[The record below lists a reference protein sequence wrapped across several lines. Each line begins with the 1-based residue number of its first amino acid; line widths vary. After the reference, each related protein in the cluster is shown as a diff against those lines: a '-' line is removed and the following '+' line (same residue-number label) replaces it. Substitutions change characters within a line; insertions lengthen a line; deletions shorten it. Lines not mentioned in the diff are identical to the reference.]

1 MSTKTEPLKEHRK
14 RRRLHREG
22 GEEGSG
28 EGRTRRGGGGE
39 GEIIEC
45 RCARACVYLTSK

>member
-28 EGRTRRGGGGE
+28 EGRTGRGGGLERERSLSVGV
-39 GEIIEC
+39 
-45 RCARACVYLTSK
+45 RAHAFT